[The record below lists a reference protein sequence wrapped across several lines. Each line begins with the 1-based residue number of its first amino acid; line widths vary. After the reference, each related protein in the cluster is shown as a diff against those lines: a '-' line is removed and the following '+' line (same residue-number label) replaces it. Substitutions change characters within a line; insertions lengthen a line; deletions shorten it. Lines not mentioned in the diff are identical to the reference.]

1 LRPVLLGVA
10 GGLGAA
16 DIGPVG
22 GGGIIGS
29 LVGIVV
35 CVSCPVISGAFEID
49 EPIVSVLACPAA
61 SRSAICRCKAAIAV
75 SVWRDGIFGC
85 LVGIPVCVSRGVIC
99 GGSETGEALVSALAA
114 SRSAFCCGGAAL
126 AIPIEDVKINV
137 CVVEVL
143 ARVSCVVLSG
153 GFETN
158 EALVSGLAL
167 LAVSCL
173 AFRCG
178 AAVVA
183 VPFGGDG
190 TLVCMGRVLVCA
202 SPIVI
207 CGGLGIKEFSVS
219 VLALSAASRSAFC
232 CRMILSTY

>member
-1 LRPVLLGVA
+1 M
-10 GGLGAA
+10 
-16 DIGPVG
+16 
-22 GGGIIGS
+22 S
-29 LVGIVV
+29 
-35 CVSCPVISGAFEID
+35 
-49 EPIVSVLACPAA
+49 
-61 SRSAICRCKAAIAV
+61 
-75 SVWRDGIFGC
+75 
-85 LVGIPVCVSRGVIC
+85 
-99 GGSETGEALVSALAA
+99 LAA
-114 SRSAFCCGGAAL
+114 SLVVVLKPAKPSSQFLPLRGAAL

-143 ARVSCVVLSG
+143 VRVSCAVLSG

-167 LAVSCL
+167 LAASCS

-178 AAVVA
+178 AALVA

-190 TLVCMGRVLVCA
+190 TLVCMGRVLICA

-207 CGGLGIKEFSVS
+207 CGGLGISEVSVS

>member
-10 GGLGAA
+10 GGRGAA
-16 DIGPVG
+16 VGPVG
-22 GGGIIGS
+22 GGGIIGC
-29 LVGIVV
+29 LVGVVV
-35 CVSCPVISGAFEID
+35 CVSSPLISGAFEID

-61 SRSAICRCKAAIAV
+61 SRSAICRRTAAIAV
-75 SVWRDGIFGC
+75 LVWRDGIFDC
-85 LVGIPVCVSRGVIC
+85 LVGIPEYVSRGVIC

-114 SRSAFCCGGAAL
+114 SHSAFCCGGVAL

-143 ARVSCVVLSG
+143 ARVSCAVLSG

-167 LAVSCL
+167 LAASCS

-190 TLVCMGRVLVCA
+190 TLVCMGRVLVRV

-207 CGGLGIKEFSVS
+207 CGGLGIKEVSVS
-219 VLALSAASRSAFC
+219 ALALSAASRSAFC